1 LIVCLT
7 AIPAAADLDVVFVLD
22 TTGSMGG
29 EIREVQER
37 VRQLAVDLARAR
49 DGERLRYGIVAFR
62 DRGDAYVT
70 LPFDLSEDI
79 GAAET
84 FLSSLTADG
93 GGDGPESVVAAI
105 AAALWE
111 MSWDRSDGVERQIFL
126 VGDAPP
132 HLDYSGEPRPDEL
145 IAEAR
150 RAEII
155 LNAIGCR
162 SLPSNGVSFFRSLAY
177 ATEGSYQHIGRV
189 TAARP
194 GELTEALGRTVMA
207 TGSAGGGRELRAS
220 WIAHTDA
227 ETTGI
232 LVRQGGPDG
241 VEQSREGDGLS
252 PCTLEIRLPPGFSLE
267 HPPQVRLGAFGLRVE
282 LSLTEGPGGIELYTL
297 SECPPTTTPI
307 NVVFGGE

>member
-1 LIVCLT
+1 MHTTTLPPISPLWIFPLMIACLT

-93 GGDGPESVVAAI
+93 GGDGPESIVAAI

-132 HLDYSGEPRPDEL
+132 HLD
-145 IAEAR
+145 
-150 RAEII
+150 
-155 LNAIGCR
+155 
-162 SLPSNGVSFFRSLAY
+162 
-177 ATEGSYQHIGRV
+177 
-189 TAARP
+189 
-194 GELTEALGRTVMA
+194 
-207 TGSAGGGRELRAS
+207 
-220 WIAHTDA
+220 
-227 ETTGI
+227 
-232 LVRQGGPDG
+232 
-241 VEQSREGDGLS
+241 
-252 PCTLEIRLPPGFSLE
+252 
-267 HPPQVRLGAFGLRVE
+267 
-282 LSLTEGPGGIELYTL
+282 
-297 SECPPTTTPI
+297 
-307 NVVFGGE
+307 